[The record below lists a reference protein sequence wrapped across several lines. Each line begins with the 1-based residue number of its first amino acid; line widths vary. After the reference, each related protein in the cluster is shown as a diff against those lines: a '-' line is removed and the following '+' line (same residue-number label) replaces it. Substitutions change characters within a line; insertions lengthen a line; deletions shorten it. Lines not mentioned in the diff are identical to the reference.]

1 MSRPV
6 SCATLRAAVTTAVI
20 TAVTTTVFIAV
31 TTTVITAVTTVCSEI
46 SPKLRNDLIPEI
58 LGWI

>member
-6 SCATLRAAVTTAVI
+6 SCAALSAAVTTAVI
-20 TAVTTTVFIAV
+20 TAVTSTVFI
-31 TTTVITAVTTVCSEI
+31 AVTTVCSEI
-46 SPKLRNDLIPEI
+46 SPTLRNDLIQEI

>member
-6 SCATLRAAVTTAVI
+6 SCATLGAAVTTAV
-20 TAVTTTVFIAV
+20 V
-31 TTTVITAVTTVCSEI
+31 TAVTTVCSEI
-46 SPKLRNDLIPEI
+46 SPKLRNDLIQEI